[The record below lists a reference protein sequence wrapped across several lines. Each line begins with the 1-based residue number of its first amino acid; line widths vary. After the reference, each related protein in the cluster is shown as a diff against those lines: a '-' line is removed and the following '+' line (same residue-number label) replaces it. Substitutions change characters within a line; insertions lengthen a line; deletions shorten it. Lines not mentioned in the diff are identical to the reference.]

1 MRFRSPAEGAS
12 ISRFRSKAGPGLGR
26 LAGGF
31 AEFML
36 KQYKMGFEV
45 RSESSFEIS
54 APDVSFEAKAPRFSA
69 AAKFFMVS
77 SRSLALGAFA
87 LVSFSNLGRAFSTVS
102 RSLSASSV
110 SRMAMSRSGSDLPST
125 WMTLS
130 SSKARTTSKIASTS
144 RMWERNLFPSPSP
157 SAAPFTSPAIS
168 TNSPTAGTIGFHSE
182 KKTAYDIRGLYPQE
196 LDENAAALIAAGFA
210 EYLRRRGSGRRV
222 LIGRD
227 VRWSSQEL
235 GEALKERLC
244 ALGAEVVDIGL
255 ATTPMFTFAMYEAR
269 SDFGFMVTASHNPV
283 SYNGFKLYEKTRTLS
298 EKSGLGEIRELAARG
313 EFGIL
318 SERRGSFE
326 KKDFLESYVKFLLSQ
341 VRLPKKIRAV
351 FDAGGGATA
360 MVLPELLKKEKNIQA
375 TVLFKDLDPALA
387 RRHPDPLAPG
397 ASEFAREAVLRQ
409 EAEVGFVFD
418 IDGDRVVVLNERGEA
433 VRPDA
438 VLWLLSQ
445 ELSQGEGVV
454 FDIRSSRALR
464 EDLEERRLRA
474 LPSRVGH
481 SFIK

>member
-1 MRFRSPAEGAS
+1 MPEV
-12 ISRFRSKAGPGLGR
+12 KAGPK
-26 LAGGF
+26 AF
-31 AEFML
+31 HP
-36 KQYKMGFEV
+36 
-45 RSESSFEIS
+45 EI
-54 APDVSFEAKAPRFSA
+54 FR
-69 AAKFFMVS
+69 
-77 SRSLALGAFA
+77 
-87 LVSFSNLGRAFSTVS
+87 
-102 RSLSASSV
+102 
-110 SRMAMSRSGSDLPST
+110 
-125 WMTLS
+125 
-130 SSKARTTSKIASTS
+130 
-144 RMWERNLFPSPSP
+144 
-157 SAAPFTSPAIS
+157 
-168 TNSPTAGTIGFHSE
+168 
-182 KKTAYDIRGLYPQE
+182 AYDIRGLYPQE

-255 ATTPMFTFAMYEAR
+255 ATTPMFTFAMHEAR
-269 SDFGFMVTASHNPV
+269 ADFGFMVTASHNPV

-375 TVLFKDLDPALA
+375 AVLFKDLDPALA

-481 SFIK
+481 SFIKESMRESGAKLGGELSGHFYFEEFFHSDSAILAALKILEIISRENRPLSELVRPYLRYFHSGEVNLKTSHKAEVLKGLEEHYADGRKNYLDGLTVEYPHFWFNVRPSNTENLLRMVLEARDKKTFEEKKDELAELLMKLGALPAQAGLPA

>member
-1 MRFRSPAEGAS
+1 MPEV
-12 ISRFRSKAGPGLGR
+12 KAGPK
-26 LAGGF
+26 AF
-31 AEFML
+31 HP
-36 KQYKMGFEV
+36 
-45 RSESSFEIS
+45 EI
-54 APDVSFEAKAPRFSA
+54 FR
-69 AAKFFMVS
+69 
-77 SRSLALGAFA
+77 
-87 LVSFSNLGRAFSTVS
+87 
-102 RSLSASSV
+102 
-110 SRMAMSRSGSDLPST
+110 
-125 WMTLS
+125 
-130 SSKARTTSKIASTS
+130 
-144 RMWERNLFPSPSP
+144 
-157 SAAPFTSPAIS
+157 
-168 TNSPTAGTIGFHSE
+168 
-182 KKTAYDIRGLYPQE
+182 AYDIRGLYPQE

-210 EYLRRRGSGRRV
+210 EYSRRRGSGRRV

-269 SDFGFMVTASHNPV
+269 ADFGFMVTASHNPV

-375 TVLFKDLDPALA
+375 AVLFKDLDPALA

-438 VLWLLSQ
+438 VLWLLSK

-454 FDIRSSRALR
+454 FDISSSRALR

-481 SFIK
+481 SFIKETMRESGAKLGGELSGHFYFEEFFHSDSAILAALKILEIISRENRPLSELVRPYLRYFHSGEVNLKTPHKAEVLKGLEEHYADGRKNYLDGLTVEYPHFWFNVRPSNTENLLRMVLEARDKKTFEEKKDELAELLMKLGALPAQAGLPA

>member
-1 MRFRSPAEGAS
+1 MPEVKAMPKAFHPEIFR
-12 ISRFRSKAGPGLGR
+12 
-26 LAGGF
+26 
-31 AEFML
+31 
-36 KQYKMGFEV
+36 
-45 RSESSFEIS
+45 
-54 APDVSFEAKAPRFSA
+54 
-69 AAKFFMVS
+69 
-77 SRSLALGAFA
+77 
-87 LVSFSNLGRAFSTVS
+87 
-102 RSLSASSV
+102 
-110 SRMAMSRSGSDLPST
+110 
-125 WMTLS
+125 
-130 SSKARTTSKIASTS
+130 
-144 RMWERNLFPSPSP
+144 
-157 SAAPFTSPAIS
+157 
-168 TNSPTAGTIGFHSE
+168 
-182 KKTAYDIRGLYPQE
+182 AYDIRGLYPQE

-210 EYLRRRGSGRRV
+210 EYSRRRGSGRRV

-244 ALGAEVVDIGL
+244 ALGAEVIDIGL
-255 ATTPMFTFAMYEAR
+255 ATTPMFTFAMHEAR
-269 SDFGFMVTASHNPV
+269 ADFGFMVTASHNTI

-318 SERRGSFE
+318 SESRGSFE

-341 VRLPKKIRAV
+341 VRLSRKISAV

-375 TVLFKDLDPALA
+375 AVLFKDLDPALA

-433 VRPDA
+433 VRGDA

-481 SFIK
+481 SFIKETMRESGAKLGGELSGHFYFEEFFHSDSAILAALKILEILSRENLPLSELTRPYLRYFHSGEKNLKTAHKAEVLKGLEERYADGRKNYLDGLTVEYPHFWFNVRPSNTENLLRFVMEARDKKTFEEKKDELAELLMKLGALPA

>member
-1 MRFRSPAEGAS
+1 MPEV
-12 ISRFRSKAGPGLGR
+12 KAGPK
-26 LAGGF
+26 AF
-31 AEFML
+31 HP
-36 KQYKMGFEV
+36 
-45 RSESSFEIS
+45 EI
-54 APDVSFEAKAPRFSA
+54 FR
-69 AAKFFMVS
+69 
-77 SRSLALGAFA
+77 
-87 LVSFSNLGRAFSTVS
+87 
-102 RSLSASSV
+102 
-110 SRMAMSRSGSDLPST
+110 
-125 WMTLS
+125 
-130 SSKARTTSKIASTS
+130 
-144 RMWERNLFPSPSP
+144 
-157 SAAPFTSPAIS
+157 
-168 TNSPTAGTIGFHSE
+168 
-182 KKTAYDIRGLYPQE
+182 AYDIRGLYPQE

-210 EYLRRRGSGRRV
+210 EYSRRRGSGRRV
-222 LIGRD
+222 LIWRD

-255 ATTPMFTFAMYEAR
+255 ATTPMFTFAMHEAR
-269 SDFGFMVTASHNPV
+269 ADFGFMVTASHNPV

-375 TVLFKDLDPALA
+375 AVLFKDLDPALA

-397 ASEFAREAVLRQ
+397 SSDL
-409 EAEVGFVFD
+409 
-418 IDGDRVVVLNERGEA
+418 RGEA

-438 VLWLLSQ
+438 VLWLLSK

-454 FDIRSSRALR
+454 FDISSSRALR

-481 SFIK
+481 SFIKETMRESGAKLGGELSGHFYFEEFFHSDSAILAALKILEIISRENRPLSELVRPYLRYFHSGEVNLKTPHKAEVLKGLEEHYADGRKNYLDGLTVEYPHFWFNVRPSNTENLLRMVLEARDKKTFEEKKNELSELLMKLCALPAK

>member
-1 MRFRSPAEGAS
+1 MPEV
-12 ISRFRSKAGPGLGR
+12 KAGPK
-26 LAGGF
+26 AF
-31 AEFML
+31 HP
-36 KQYKMGFEV
+36 
-45 RSESSFEIS
+45 EI
-54 APDVSFEAKAPRFSA
+54 FR
-69 AAKFFMVS
+69 
-77 SRSLALGAFA
+77 
-87 LVSFSNLGRAFSTVS
+87 
-102 RSLSASSV
+102 
-110 SRMAMSRSGSDLPST
+110 
-125 WMTLS
+125 
-130 SSKARTTSKIASTS
+130 
-144 RMWERNLFPSPSP
+144 
-157 SAAPFTSPAIS
+157 
-168 TNSPTAGTIGFHSE
+168 
-182 KKTAYDIRGLYPQE
+182 AYDIRGLYPQE

-210 EYLRRRGSGRRV
+210 EYSRRRGSGRRV

-255 ATTPMFTFAMYEAR
+255 ATTPMFTFAMHEAR
-269 SDFGFMVTASHNPV
+269 ADFGFMVTASHNPV

-298 EKSGLGEIRELAARG
+298 EKSGLGEIKEIIARG
-313 EFGIL
+313 EFGIF

-326 KKDFLESYVKFLLSQ
+326 KKDFKESYVKFLLSQ

-351 FDAGGGATA
+351 FDAGGGAVA

-375 TVLFKDLDPALA
+375 TLLFKDLDPALA

-397 ASEFAREAVLRQ
+397 ASEFACESVLSYK
-409 EAEVGFVFD
+409 AEVGFVFD
-418 IDGDRVVVLNERGEA
+418 ADGDRVLVLNERGET
-433 VRPDA
+433 VRGDA

-474 LPSRVGH
+474 LPSRAGH
-481 SFIK
+481 SFMKEAMRETSAKLGGELSGHFYFEEFFHSDSAILTALKILEILSRENRPLSELTRPYLRYFHSGEMNLKTSHKAEVLKGLEEYYADGRKNYLDGLTVEYPHFWFNVRPSNTENLLRMVLEARDKKTFEEKKDELSELLMKLGALPAK